1 MVMFLPTVAYILSNF
16 APNYVVANRKHN
28 SGGVFGKIIAFIMG
42 AAASAVAVD
51 YYTEKT
57 WSDGSKT
64 TEYDTGSNAMQLVI
78 WAVLIIAAILLS
90 MILVIIAATIAFFRN
105 YVFYL

>member
-1 MVMFLPTVAYILSNF
+1 MFLPTVAYILSNF

-64 TEYDTGSNAMQLVI
+64 TEYDTGMFFMCSKKLKFSPGFSRAFLYVGHT
-78 WAVLIIAAILLS
+78 LL
-90 MILVIIAATIAFFRN
+90 LAR
-105 YVFYL
+105 